1 MKHKLFRI
9 LDPGEMTD
17 QADITYNGQWE
28 NLHPGDIG
36 AEVSF
41 GDIVLRPFSAEG
53 DTEST
58 EDLDEVF
65 RHGLSPVYAE
75 AREAERL
82 KLLRY
87 NYAGLAMQGILAS
100 RKVSGD
106 GVFPWEEI
114 APSSVQMADALIAA
128 LNKKE
133 EAV

>member
-9 LDPGEMTD
+9 LDPGEITD
-17 QADITYNGQWE
+17 EADITYNGQWE

-41 GDIVLRPFSAEG
+41 GDIILRPVSAEG
-53 DTEST
+53 DAEST

-65 RHGLSPVYAE
+65 RHGMSPVYAE

-82 KLLRY
+82 KSLRER
-87 NYAGLAMQGILAS
+87 YAGLAMQGLLSNPNTTGSVGPRIS
-100 RKVSGD
+100 H
-106 GVFPWEEI
+106 
-114 APSSVQMADALIAA
+114 APTAVMMADALIAA

-133 EAV
+133 EAA